1 MPSVTSR
8 RPPAAGLAA
17 AVVLLFPVLGLQR
30 RPLVTHI
37 APGTTACLS
46 GRSLSMKGKSRRR
59 TCDSINFKSAT
70 VDDSTMIGKPAGGL
84 RASDNTNALKGQT
97 LGFLVS
103 SMLAWQDFGND
114 RLSDC
119 TFAAAGN
126 WEEAMG
132 FHPNAMRVISEWK
145 AAGGNKSGID
155 PEAFFRWWER
165 RGIAGIRVR
174 VRTEPWEAAKHAE
187 HLLHHYRFL
196 LAVGWV
202 DPLGGGGHE
211 ILLDG
216 YTRRSVEYVTYGEQR
231 SMSWREANE
240 DLASTEVVTLRCS
253 RQLTSRA
260 RCPAS
265 RPGTGS
271 DLGVGRKAP
280 A

>member
-8 RPPAAGLAA
+8 RAPTAGLAA
-17 AVVLLFPVLGLQR
+17 AAVLLFPALGLER
-30 RPLVTHI
+30 RPLAVTHI

-46 GRSLSMKGKSRRR
+46 GRSSPSMKRRTRRR
-59 TCDSINFKSAT
+59 ACDSINFTSGP
-70 VDDSTMIGKPAGGL
+70 VRDSTMIGTSAGAL
-84 RASDNTNALKGQT
+84 RVLDNANALTKQT
-97 LGFLVS
+97 PSFFFS
-103 SMLAWQDFGND
+103 SMVAWQDFGND

-132 FHPNAMRVISEWK
+132 FHPNATRVIYEWK
-145 AAGGNKSGID
+145 AAGGNSSGLD

-174 VRTEPWEAAKHAE
+174 LRTEPWQAAKRAE

-202 DPLGGGGHE
+202 DPLGEGGHE

-216 YTRRSVEYVTYGEQR
+216 YTRRSLEYVTYGEQR

-240 DLASTEVVTLRCS
+240 QLTSTEVVTLR
-253 RQLTSRA
+253 
-260 RCPAS
+260 
-265 RPGTGS
+265 
-271 DLGVGRKAP
+271 
-280 A
+280 